1 MFKAVIFDMD
11 GVIIDS
17 EPLHFKVD
25 KKLLSKCGLE
35 VDNEFLSQYVGVS
48 NPEMLSDIKD
58 KYHIKYS
65 VDELLDIKLE
75 VLLKALNESDLDTII
90 GIRQL
95 IDDLK
100 AHGIVLAIASS
111 SPIEFIEAVI
121 EKTNLQHHFNVVIS
135 GEQVEK
141 SKPAPDVFLKAASL
155 LCVNPDECVV
165 IEDAEKGVEAALAAG
180 MKCIGYVN
188 HNSGNQDLSKASV
201 MVADMQ
207 KIDYDYICGVYQLHR
222 KP

>member
-1 MFKAVIFDMD
+1 MLKAVIFDMD

-48 NPEMLSDIKD
+48 NPEMLLDIKD
-58 KYHIKYS
+58 KYDIKYS
-65 VDELLDIKLE
+65 LEELLSEKLKLVIE
-75 VLLKALNESDLDTII
+75 ALDEDDLDAIC

-135 GEQVEK
+135 GEWVK
-141 SKPAPDVFLKAASL
+141 KGKPAPDIFLKAARRL
-155 LCVNPDECVV
+155 GVKPEECVV
-165 IEDAEKGVEAALAAG
+165 IEDAEMGVEAAVSAG
-180 MKCIGYVN
+180 MKCVGYVN
-188 HNSGNQDLSKASV
+188 PNSGSQNLSKACV
-201 MVADMQ
+201 IMDDMQ
-207 KIDYDYICGVYQLHR
+207 KINYEYIISVHR
-222 KP
+222 LP